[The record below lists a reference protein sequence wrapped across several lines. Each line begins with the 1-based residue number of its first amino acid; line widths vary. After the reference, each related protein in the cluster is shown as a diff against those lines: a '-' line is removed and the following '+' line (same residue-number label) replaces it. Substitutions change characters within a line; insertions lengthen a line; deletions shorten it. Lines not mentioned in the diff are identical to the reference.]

1 VIGVGRSK
9 DANNMVNN
17 LRFETHLADAPALSR
32 LTLRGKQALLPHTH
46 ILGIDYKLILLVSHL
61 PIGHTNLCYP
71 GSQVY
76 LIYHAVERSITMIPS
91 HPWS

>member
-1 VIGVGRSK
+1 L
-9 DANNMVNN
+9 NN
-17 LRFETHLADAPALSR
+17 LHFETHLADAPALSR
-32 LTLRGKQALLPHTH
+32 LTLRGKGARYMQ